1 MSEEKQIIEN
11 GVDEAVDMVPETEES
26 FAEMVDRSI
35 KTLHTGQRVTGIV
48 TQITPTD
55 IHVDLGTK
63 QAGFIPVSELSD
75 DPSAKPEDIVHIG
88 DEIEVFVTKV
98 NDSEGIVT
106 LSTPP
111 AAGKASTPPAPTKHC
126 WKALSLKSTKAASS
140 SP

>member
-1 MSEEKQIIEN
+1 
-11 GVDEAVDMVPETEES
+11 MVPETEET
-26 FAEMVDRSI
+26 FAEMVDKSI

-55 IHVDLGTK
+55 VHVDLGTK

-75 DPSAKPEDIVHIG
+75 DPSAKAEDIVHIG

-106 LSTPP
+106 LSKKRID
-111 AAGKASTPPAPTKHC
+111 AARGWESID
-126 WKALSLKSTKAASS
+126 AARAD
-140 SP
+140 